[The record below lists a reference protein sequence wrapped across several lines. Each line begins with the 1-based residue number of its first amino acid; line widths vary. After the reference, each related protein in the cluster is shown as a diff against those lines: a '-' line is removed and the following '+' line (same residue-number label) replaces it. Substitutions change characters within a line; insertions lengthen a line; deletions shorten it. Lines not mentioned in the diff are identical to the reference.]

1 MCVTLEK
8 REIVSEV
15 GESLFIFKDRF
26 NTPQDRKSKKKKCFS
41 SGAFSVWLMFLFFCL
56 LESNFLFSDVFIYFL
71 KSPCG

>member
-26 NTPQDRKSKKKKCFS
+26 NTPPKKKCFS

>member
-26 NTPQDRKSKKKKCFS
+26 NTPQDRKSQKKK
-41 SGAFSVWLMFLFFCL
+41 
-56 LESNFLFSDVFIYFL
+56 NVFHLVHFQF
-71 KSPCG
+71 G